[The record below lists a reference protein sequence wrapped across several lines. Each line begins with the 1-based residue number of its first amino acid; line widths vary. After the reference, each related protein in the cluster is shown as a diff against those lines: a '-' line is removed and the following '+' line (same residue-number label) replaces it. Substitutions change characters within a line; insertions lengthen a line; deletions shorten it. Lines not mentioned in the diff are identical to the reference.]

1 MKYYILSFIVSM
13 AMLANSQDGPFKAD
27 LKKSSLQW
35 IGKKVTGEH
44 SGNIALKS
52 GEINFQKGKISS
64 GKFEID
70 MRSITCTDIKD
81 AEYNK
86 KLIGHL
92 NSDDFFSVEKFPAA
106 SFNIKEAITK
116 DGKNYTIKGD
126 LSIKGITN
134 PIEFAA
140 VVEKSKD
147 FVTASSLIKINR
159 AKFDIR
165 YGSGSF
171 FEGLGDNLI
180 YDDFELNVKLVV
192 STK

>member
-1 MKYYILSFIVSM
+1 MKYYILSLILSIAF
-13 AMLANSQDGPFKAD
+13 LAQSQDGQFKAD
-27 LKKSSLQW
+27 IKKSSLQW
-35 IGKKVTGEH
+35 TGKKVAGEH
-44 SGNIALKS
+44 TGNIALKS
-52 GEINFQKGKISS
+52 GELSLQKGKISS
-64 GKFEID
+64 GKFDID

-92 NSDDFFSVEKFPAA
+92 NSDDFFSVQKFPVA
-106 SFNIKEAITK
+106 SFLIKEAKTK

-126 LSIKGITN
+126 LTIKGISN

-140 VVEKSKD
+140 VIEKNKD
-147 FVTASSLIKINR
+147 LITATSFIKINR

-171 FEGLGDNLI
+171 FQGLEIGRASCR
-180 YDDFELNVKLVV
+180 ERV
-192 STK
+192 

>member
-13 AMLANSQDGPFKAD
+13 AMLAQSQDGPFKAD

-35 IGKKVTGEH
+35 LGKKVTGEH

-106 SFNIKEAITK
+106 TFNIKEAITK

>member
-1 MKYYILSFIVSM
+1 MAIL
-13 AMLANSQDGPFKAD
+13 AQSQDGPFKAD

-35 IGKKVTGEH
+35 LGKKVTGEH

-52 GEINFQKGKISS
+52 GELILQKGKITS

-92 NSDDFFSVEKFPAA
+92 NSNDFFSVEKFPAA
-106 SFNIKEAITK
+106 SFNMKEAITK

-147 FVTASSLIKINR
+147 FVTASSSIKINR